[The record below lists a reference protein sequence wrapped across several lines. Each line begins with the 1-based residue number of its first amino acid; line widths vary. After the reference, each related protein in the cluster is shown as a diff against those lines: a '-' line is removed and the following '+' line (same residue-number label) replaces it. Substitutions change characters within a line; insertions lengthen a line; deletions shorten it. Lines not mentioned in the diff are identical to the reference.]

1 MCRQKAQ
8 STPLDDRCY
17 TMLKYAQTGD
27 PNGRKSLPLILS
39 KSVKYKEMKVKNMS
53 AERHKL
59 RRKVEQ
65 LKAYQGRHSSFTTI
79 YVPPTRHLTDVISF
93 VRTELAGADNIKSKA
108 NRKNVSDNL
117 TAILSEL
124 TKIGEIPDTGIAFF
138 YGLEEEGGAEREIRE
153 LVVPPTPISQFFY
166 LCGREFV
173 TEELENMTKPKSL
186 VVIVLIEGG
195 KVTVGYLRGKHMEL
209 IRDEDFYIIGKTR
222 AGGQSAKRYM
232 RLREEKMM
240 EFFKFV
246 GRMLNN
252 LLTDDL
258 ENVDAIVLG
267 GNTIRCQEFL
277 EKGDLDYRLREKVAE
292 TIIPVSVIDETGLYQ
307 AMKEASRVLRETE
320 IYAERQEWD
329 KFMED
334 LMKGLNTVT
343 YGKNE
348 VMEALRAGRVDTL
361 MVLEDISDQ
370 MDDLYDEITTYGS
383 KLLVFSNQTEPG
395 AQLKGFGG
403 MAARLRW

>member
-1 MCRQKAQ
+1 
-8 STPLDDRCY
+8 
-17 TMLKYAQTGD
+17 
-27 PNGRKSLPLILS
+27 
-39 KSVKYKEMKVKNMS
+39 MKVKNVS
-53 AERHKL
+53 AERHRL

-65 LKAYQGRHSSFTTI
+65 LKAYQGRHSSFTTL
-79 YVPPTRHLTDVISF
+79 YVPPTKNLTDVISF
-93 VRTELAGADNIKSKA
+93 VRTELAGAENIKSKA

-124 TKIGEIPDTGIAFF
+124 TKIGEIPENGLAFF
-138 YGLEEEGGAEREIRE
+138 FGVEEEGGTGNDIRE
-153 LVVPPTPISQFFY
+153 LVVPPTPISQFIY

-186 VVIVLIEGG
+186 IVIVLIEGG

-222 AGGQSAKRYM
+222 AGGQSAKRYL
-232 RLREEKMM
+232 RIREEKMM

-246 GRMLNN
+246 GRMLGD
-252 LLTDDL
+252 LLLDDI

-292 TIIPVSVIDETGLYQ
+292 TIIPVSIIDETGLYQ
-307 AMKEASRVLRETE
+307 AMKEASRILRETE
-320 IYAERQEWD
+320 IYAERQTWD
-329 KFMED
+329 LFIED

-343 YGKNE
+343 YGKKE
-348 VMEALRAGRVDTL
+348 VMDALREGRVDTV
-361 MVLEDISDQ
+361 MVLEDIADQ
-370 MDDLYDEITTYGS
+370 MDELYEEVGAYGTQ
-383 KLLVFSNQTEPG
+383 LLVFSNQTESG
-395 AQLKGFGG
+395 AQLKSFGG

>member
-1 MCRQKAQ
+1 
-8 STPLDDRCY
+8 
-17 TMLKYAQTGD
+17 
-27 PNGRKSLPLILS
+27 
-39 KSVKYKEMKVKNMS
+39 MS
-53 AERHKL
+53 AERHRL

-65 LKAYQGRHSSFTTI
+65 LKAYQGRHSSFTTLYI
-79 YVPPTRHLTDVISF
+79 PPSKNLTDVISF
-93 VRTELAGADNIKSKA
+93 VRTELAGAENIKSKT

-124 TKIGEIPDTGIAFF
+124 TKIGDIPENGLAFF
-138 YGLEEEGGAEREIRE
+138 FGIEEEGGTGNDIRE
-153 LVVPPTPISQFFY
+153 LIIPPTPISQFSY

-186 VVIVLIEGG
+186 IVIVLIEGG

-209 IRDEDFYIIGKTR
+209 VRDEDFFIIGKTR

-246 GRMLNN
+246 GRLLNT
-252 LLTDDL
+252 LLLDDL

-267 GNTIRCQEFL
+267 GNTIRAQEFL

-292 TIIPVSVIDETGLYQ
+292 TIIPVSIIDETGLYQ
-307 AMKEASRVLRETE
+307 AMKEASRILRETE
-320 IYAERQEWD
+320 IYAERQTWD
-329 KFMED
+329 QFMED

-343 YGKNE
+343 YGKKE
-348 VMEALRAGRVDTL
+348 VMDALHEGRVDTI
-361 MVLEDISDQ
+361 MVLEDLSDQ
-370 MDDLYDEITTYGS
+370 MDELYDEVTAYGS
-383 KLLVFSNQTEPG
+383 NLLVFSNQTESG

-403 MAARLRW
+403 IAARLRW

>member
-1 MCRQKAQ
+1 
-8 STPLDDRCY
+8 
-17 TMLKYAQTGD
+17 
-27 PNGRKSLPLILS
+27 
-39 KSVKYKEMKVKNMS
+39 MS
-53 AERHKL
+53 AERQKL

-79 YVPPTRHLTDVISF
+79 YLPPTKNLLDAISF
-93 VRTELAGADNIKSKA
+93 VKAELAGADNIKSKQ
-108 NRKNVSDNL
+108 NRKHVSDNL
-117 TAILSEL
+117 TAILGEL
-124 TKIGEIPDTGIAFF
+124 TKLKKLPENGMAFF
-138 YGLEEEGGAEREIRE
+138 FGIEESGGTEVEIRE
-153 LVVPPTPISQFFY
+153 VVIPFTPISQFIY

-173 TEELENMTKPKSL
+173 TEELENITKPKSL

-209 IRDEDFYIIGKTR
+209 IRDEDFFIIGKTR

-246 GRMLNN
+246 GRLLNK
-252 LLTDDL
+252 LLVDDL

-292 TIIPVSVIDETGLYQ
+292 TIISVSIIDETGLFQ
-307 AMKEASRVLRETE
+307 AMKEASRILRETE
-320 IYAERQEWD
+320 IYAERQAWD
-329 KFMED
+329 AFMED
-334 LMKGLNTVT
+334 LMKGRNTVT

-348 VMEALRAGRVDTL
+348 VMEALQAGRVGTL
-361 MVLEDISDQ
+361 LITEDLADQ
-370 MDDLYDEITTYGS
+370 MDSIYDDVDEYGS
-383 KLLVFSNQTEPG
+383 ELLVFSNQTESG

>member
-1 MCRQKAQ
+1 
-8 STPLDDRCY
+8 
-17 TMLKYAQTGD
+17 
-27 PNGRKSLPLILS
+27 
-39 KSVKYKEMKVKNMS
+39 MS

-124 TKIGEIPDTGIAFF
+124 TKIGEIPETGIAFF
-138 YGLEEEGGAEREIRE
+138 YGIEEEGGTEREIRE

-173 TEELENMTKPKSL
+173 TEELENMTRPKSL

-252 LLTDDL
+252 LLIDDL

-307 AMKEASRVLRETE
+307 AMKEASRILKETE

-348 VMEALRAGRVDTL
+348 SMEALRAGRVDTL
-361 MVLEDISDQ
+361 MVLEEVSDQ

-383 KLLVFSNQTEPG
+383 KLLVFSNQTESG

>member
-1 MCRQKAQ
+1 
-8 STPLDDRCY
+8 
-17 TMLKYAQTGD
+17 
-27 PNGRKSLPLILS
+27 
-39 KSVKYKEMKVKNMS
+39 MS

-79 YVPPTRHLTDVISF
+79 YIPPSKNLTDVISF
-93 VRTELAGADNIKSKA
+93 VKTELAGADNIKSKT
-108 NRKNVSDNL
+108 NRKNVSENL

-124 TKIGEIPDTGIAFF
+124 TKINEIPANGLAFF
-138 YGLEEEGGAEREIRE
+138 FGIKEEGGTENTIREI
-153 LVVPPTPISQFFY
+153 VVPPTPVSQFVY

-209 IRDEDFYIIGKTR
+209 VRDEDFFIIGKTR

-232 RLREEKMM
+232 RLRDEKMM

-246 GRMLNN
+246 GRLLNT
-252 LLTDDL
+252 LLL
-258 ENVDAIVLG
+258 ENIENVDAI
-267 GNTIRCQEFL
+267 
-277 EKGDLDYRLREKVAE
+277 
-292 TIIPVSVIDETGLYQ
+292 GLYQ

-320 IYAERQEWD
+320 IYAERQAWEQ
-329 KFMED
+329 FMED
-334 LMKGLNTVT
+334 LMKGLTTVT
-343 YGKNE
+343 YGKTE
-348 VMEALRAGRVDTL
+348 VMNALREGRVDTI
-361 MVLEDISDQ
+361 MVLEDLSDQ
-370 MDDLYDEITTYGS
+370 MDDLYDEVTAYGS
-383 KLLVFSNQTEPG
+383 NLLVFSNQTESG

-403 MAARLRW
+403 IAARLRW

>member
-1 MCRQKAQ
+1 
-8 STPLDDRCY
+8 
-17 TMLKYAQTGD
+17 
-27 PNGRKSLPLILS
+27 
-39 KSVKYKEMKVKNMS
+39 MS

-79 YVPPTRHLTDVISF
+79 YIPPSKNLTDVISF
-93 VRTELAGADNIKSKA
+93 VKSELAGAENIKSKA
-108 NRKNVSDNL
+108 NRKHVSDNL

-124 TKIGEIPDTGIAFF
+124 TIIGGIPENGLAFF
-138 YGLEEEGGAEREIRE
+138 YGVEEEGGTESEIRE
-153 LVVPPTPISQFFY
+153 LVVPPTPVSQFIY

-209 IRDEDFYIIGKTR
+209 IRDEDFFIIGKTR

-246 GRMLNN
+246 GRLLNN
-252 LLTDDL
+252 LLVDDL
-258 ENVDAIVLG
+258 ENIDAIVLG
-267 GNTIRCQEFL
+267 GNTIRAQEFL

-292 TIIPVSVIDETGLYQ
+292 TIIPVSIIDETGLFQ

-320 IYAERQEWD
+320 IYAERETWEQFID
-329 KFMED
+329 D
-334 LMKGLNTVT
+334 LMKGLTTVT
-343 YGKNE
+343 YGKTE
-348 VMEALRAGRVDTL
+348 VMDALHEGRVDTI
-361 MVLEDISDQ
+361 MVLEDLSDQ
-370 MDDLYDEITTYGS
+370 MDELYDDVTAYGS
-383 KLLVFSNQTEPG
+383 KLLVFSNQTESG

-403 MAARLRW
+403 IAARLRW

>member
-1 MCRQKAQ
+1 
-8 STPLDDRCY
+8 
-17 TMLKYAQTGD
+17 
-27 PNGRKSLPLILS
+27 
-39 KSVKYKEMKVKNMS
+39 MS
-53 AERHKL
+53 AERQKL

-79 YVPPTRHLTDVISF
+79 YVPPTKNLVDVTSF
-93 VRTELAGADNIKSKA
+93 VKAELAGADNIKSKQ
-108 NRKNVSDNL
+108 NRKHVSDNL

-124 TKIGEIPDTGIAFF
+124 TKINDLPENGIAFF
-138 YGLEEEGGAEREIRE
+138 FGIQESGGTEEEIRE
-153 LVVPPTPISQFFY
+153 IVVPPTPISQFIY

-186 VVIVLIEGG
+186 VVITLIEGG
-195 KVTVGYLRGKHMEL
+195 KVTIGYLRGKHMEL
-209 IRDEDFYIIGKTR
+209 IRDEDFFIIGKTR

-246 GRMLNN
+246 GRLLNR
-252 LLTDDL
+252 LLLDDL

-292 TIIPVSVIDETGLYQ
+292 TIIPVSIIDETGLYQ
-307 AMKEASRVLRETE
+307 AMKEASRILRETE
-320 IYAERQEWD
+320 IYAERQAWD
-329 KFMED
+329 SFLED
-334 LMKGLNTVT
+334 LMKGMTTVT

-348 VMEALRAGRVDTL
+348 VMEALESGRVDTL
-361 MVLEDISDQ
+361 LITEELADT
-370 MDDLYDEITTYGS
+370 MDSLYDDVTNYGS
-383 KLLVFSNQTEPG
+383 NILVFSNQTESG
-395 AQLKGFGG
+395 AQLKSFGG
-403 MAARLRW
+403 IAARLRW

>member
-1 MCRQKAQ
+1 VTHLAGNAASDFKEI
-8 STPLDDRCY
+8 SE
-17 TMLKYAQTGD
+17 
-27 PNGRKSLPLILS
+27 
-39 KSVKYKEMKVKNMS
+39 YKLMKVKNMS

-65 LKAYQGRHSSFTTI
+65 LKAYQGRHSSFTTLYI
-79 YVPPTRHLTDVISF
+79 PPAKHLTDVISF
-93 VRTELAGADNIKSKA
+93 VRTELAGAENIKSKA

-124 TKIGEIPDTGIAFF
+124 TKIGNVPENGIAFF
-138 YGLEEEGGAEREIRE
+138 YGVEEEGGTEKEIRE
-153 LVVPPTPISQFFY
+153 LIVPPTPISQ
-166 LCGREFV
+166 
-173 TEELENMTKPKSL
+173 SL

-195 KVTVGYLRGKHMEL
+195 KVTIGYLRGKHVEL
-209 IRDEDFYIIGKTR
+209 VRDEDFYIIGKTR

-252 LLTDDL
+252 LLIDNL

-267 GNTIRCQEFL
+267 GNTIRAQEFL
-277 EKGDLDYRLREKVAE
+277 EKSDLDYRLREKVAE
-292 TIIPVSVIDETGLYQ
+292 TIIPVSIIDETGLYQ
-307 AMKEASRVLRETE
+307 AVKEASRVLRETE
-320 IYAERQEWD
+320 IYAERQTWD

-348 VMEALRAGRVDTL
+348 VMDALREGRVDTI
-361 MVLEDISDQ
+361 MVIEDLADQ
-370 MDDLYDEITTYGS
+370 LDELYEEIENYGS
-383 KLLVFSNQTEPG
+383 KMLVFSNQTESG
-395 AQLKGFGG
+395 AQLKSFGG

>member
-1 MCRQKAQ
+1 
-8 STPLDDRCY
+8 
-17 TMLKYAQTGD
+17 
-27 PNGRKSLPLILS
+27 
-39 KSVKYKEMKVKNMS
+39 MS

-124 TKIGEIPDTGIAFF
+124 TKIGEIPETGIAFF
-138 YGLEEEGGAEREIRE
+138 YGIEEEGGTEREIRE

-173 TEELENMTKPKSL
+173 TEELENMTRPKSL

-252 LLTDDL
+252 LLIDDL

-267 GNTIRCQEFL
+267 GNTIRCQ
-277 EKGDLDYRLREKVAE
+277 
-292 TIIPVSVIDETGLYQ
+292 
-307 AMKEASRVLRETE
+307 
-320 IYAERQEWD
+320 
-329 KFMED
+329 
-334 LMKGLNTVT
+334 
-343 YGKNE
+343 
-348 VMEALRAGRVDTL
+348 
-361 MVLEDISDQ
+361 
-370 MDDLYDEITTYGS
+370 
-383 KLLVFSNQTEPG
+383 
-395 AQLKGFGG
+395 
-403 MAARLRW
+403 

>member
-1 MCRQKAQ
+1 
-8 STPLDDRCY
+8 
-17 TMLKYAQTGD
+17 
-27 PNGRKSLPLILS
+27 
-39 KSVKYKEMKVKNMS
+39 MS
-53 AERHKL
+53 AERQKL

-65 LKAYQGRHSSFTTI
+65 LKAYQGRHSSFTTL
-79 YVPPTRHLTDVISF
+79 YVPPTKSLMDITSF
-93 VRTELAGADNIKSKA
+93 VKSELAGAENIKSKQ

-124 TKIGEIPDTGIAFF
+124 TMINEIPEQGLAFF
-138 YGLEEEGGAEREIRE
+138 FGIEESGGTETLIRE
-153 LVVPPTPISQFFY
+153 LVVPPTPVSQFIY

-209 IRDEDFYIIGKTR
+209 VRDEDFFIIGKTR

-246 GRMLNN
+246 GRLLNK
-252 LLTDDL
+252 LLLDDL

-292 TIIPVSVIDETGLYQ
+292 TIISVSIIDETGLYQ
-307 AMKEASRVLRETE
+307 AMKEASRILRETE
-320 IYAERQEWD
+320 IFAERVAWE
-329 KFMED
+329 KFMEE
-334 LMKGLNTVT
+334 LMKGQSTIT
-343 YGKNE
+343 YGMTE
-348 VMEALRAGRVDTL
+348 VMEALKAGRVETL
-361 MVLEDISDQ
+361 LITEDVADQ
-370 MDDLYDEITTYGS
+370 MDSIYDDVTEFGS
-383 KLLVFSNQTEPG
+383 ELLVFSNQTESG
-395 AQLKGFGG
+395 SQLKGFGG
-403 MAARLRW
+403 IAARLRW

>member
-1 MCRQKAQ
+1 
-8 STPLDDRCY
+8 
-17 TMLKYAQTGD
+17 
-27 PNGRKSLPLILS
+27 
-39 KSVKYKEMKVKNMS
+39 MS

-65 LKAYQGRHSSFTTI
+65 LKAHKGRHSSFTTI
-79 YVPPTRHLTDVISF
+79 YIPPSKNLTDVISF
-93 VRTELAGADNIKSKA
+93 VKTELAGADNIKSKA

-124 TKIGEIPDTGIAFF
+124 TKINEIPENGLAFF
-138 YGLEEEGGAEREIRE
+138 YGVEDEGGIGNTIREI
-153 LVVPPTPISQFFY
+153 VIPPTPVSQFIY

-209 IRDEDFYIIGKTR
+209 VRDEDFFIIGKTR

-232 RLREEKMM
+232 RLRDEKMM

-246 GRMLNN
+246 GRMLNT
-252 LLTDDL
+252 LLLEDI

-267 GNTIRCQEFL
+267 GNTIRAQEFL

-292 TIIPVSVIDETGLYQ
+292 TIIPVSIIDETGLYQ
-307 AMKEASRVLRETE
+307 AMKEASRILRETE
-320 IYAERQEWD
+320 IYVERQTWD
-329 KFMED
+329 QFMED

-348 VMEALRAGRVDTL
+348 VMNALHEGRVDTI
-361 MVLEDISDQ
+361 MVLEDLSDQ
-370 MDDLYDEITTYGS
+370 MDELYDEVTAYGS
-383 KLLVFSNQTEPG
+383 NLLIFSNQTESG

-403 MAARLRW
+403 IAARLRW

>member
-1 MCRQKAQ
+1 
-8 STPLDDRCY
+8 
-17 TMLKYAQTGD
+17 
-27 PNGRKSLPLILS
+27 
-39 KSVKYKEMKVKNMS
+39 MS

-59 RRKVEQ
+59 RRKVEK
-65 LKAYQGRHSSFTTI
+65 LKAYQGRHSSFTTLYI
-79 YVPPTRHLTDVISF
+79 PPTKNLTDVISF
-93 VRTELAGADNIKSKA
+93 VKTELAGAENIKSKA

-117 TAILSEL
+117 TAMLSEL
-124 TKIGEIPDTGIAFF
+124 TKMGEIPENGIAFF
-138 YGLEEEGGAEREIRE
+138 YGIEEESGSETEIRD
-153 LVVPPTPISQFFY
+153 VVIPPTPISQFIY

-195 KVTVGYLRGKHMEL
+195 KVTIGYLRGKHMEL
-209 IRDEDFYIIGKTR
+209 VRDEDFYIIGKTR

-240 EFFKFV
+240 EFFKYV

-252 LLTDDL
+252 LLVDNL

-277 EKGDLDYRLREKVAE
+277 DKGDLDYRLREKVAE
-292 TIIPVSVIDETGLYQ
+292 TIIPVSIIDETGLYQ
-307 AMKEASRVLRETE
+307 AMKEASRILRETE
-320 IYAERQEWD
+320 IYAERQTWD
-329 KFMED
+329 QFIED

-343 YGKNE
+343 YGRDE
-348 VMEALRAGRVDTL
+348 VMTSLREGRVDTI
-361 MVLEDISDQ
+361 MVSEDLAEQ
-370 MDDLYDEITTYGS
+370 MDELYEEVGTYGTN
-383 KLLVFSNQTEPG
+383 LLVFSNQTESG
-395 AQLKGFGG
+395 AQLKSFGG

>member
-1 MCRQKAQ
+1 
-8 STPLDDRCY
+8 
-17 TMLKYAQTGD
+17 
-27 PNGRKSLPLILS
+27 
-39 KSVKYKEMKVKNMS
+39 MS

-93 VRTELAGADNIKSKA
+93 VRTELAGADNIKSKT
-108 NRKNVSDNL
+108 NRKNVTDNL

-124 TKIGEIPDTGIAFF
+124 TKIGRIPENGIAFF
-138 YGLEEEGGAEREIRE
+138 YGVEEEGGTEREIRE

-186 VVIVLIEGG
+186 IVIVLIEGG

-258 ENVDAIVLG
+258 DNVDAIVLG

-292 TIIPVSVIDETGLYQ
+292 TIIPVSIIDETGLYQ
-307 AMKEASRVLRETE
+307 AMKEASRILRETE

-329 KFMED
+329 KFIED

-361 MVLEDISDQ
+361 LVLEDISDQ
-370 MDDLYDEITTYGS
+370 MDDLYDEITAYGS
-383 KLLVFSNQTEPG
+383 KLLVFSNQTESG
-395 AQLKGFGG
+395 AQLKSFGG